1 MSKYL
6 KSEFFRIL
14 HIRSSYLFIAICSML
29 LLSSNIL
36 LAIVKQTDSSFKH
49 ATTYFSLGNVCTSMP
64 IVFLMCIMVSNMIFG
79 NEYYSHTLK
88 NSVSYGINR
97 SSIYFSKIIVQ
108 IVYSLVAFTIIIAIH
123 VGSAYLLLENS
134 GGEIMELLLS
144 TFFAVLPLFLFVLA
158 VTNCFSFLIES
169 TGGTIAATCGVLLAI
184 PMVSSLLGMKFEVV
198 RKFDE
203 ILPWNL
209 INNIGFDLEKF
220 KLMLFWETDGHL
232 KYWIAGIIQMLIF
245 TALGYALFRKKEI
258 K

>member
-6 KSEFFRIL
+6 KSEFYRIL
-14 HIRSSYLFIAICSML
+14 HIRSSYVFVAICSLL

-36 LAIVKQTDSSFKH
+36 LAIVKQADSSFKH
-49 ATTYFSLGNVCTSMP
+49 ATTYFSLGNVCTSMAM
-64 IVFLMCIMVSNMIFG
+64 VFLLCIMVSNMIFG
-79 NEYYSHTLK
+79 NEYNSNTLK
-88 NSVSYGINR
+88 NSISYGISR
-97 SSIYFSKIIVQ
+97 STIYLSKMILQ
-108 IVYSLVAFTIIIAIH
+108 IVYSLAAFTIIIGIH
-123 VGSAYLLLENS
+123 VGSAYLLLEHS
-134 GGEIMELLLS
+134 EEKSVELLLS
-144 TFFAVLPLFLFVLA
+144 TCFAAIPLFLFVLA

-169 TGGTIAATCGVLLAI
+169 TGGTIAATCGVLLAL
-184 PMVSSLLGMKFEVV
+184 PLVSTLLGMKFEVA
-198 RKFDE
+198 RKFSE

-209 INNIGFDLEKF
+209 INNMGFDLEKY